1 MGIKSDLRNYNLND
15 EQIKQLMR
23 ERKIV
28 VDNDTYRLWRPNFYP
43 QLTIYREDGTVEDYK
58 IKERK

>member
-1 MGIKSDLRNYNLND
+1 MGIKSDLENYNLTK

-28 VDNDTYRLWRPNFYP
+28 VEDITYRLWRPNFYP
-43 QLTIYREDGTVEDYK
+43 QLTITRPDGTVEDYR